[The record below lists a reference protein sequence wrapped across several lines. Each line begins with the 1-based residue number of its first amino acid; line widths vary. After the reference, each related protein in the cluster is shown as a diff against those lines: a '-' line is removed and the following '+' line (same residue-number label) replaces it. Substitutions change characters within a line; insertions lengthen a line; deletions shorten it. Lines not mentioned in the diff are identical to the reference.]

1 MENEDFK
8 QRLNPINAL
17 TTLIAN
23 KSQIT
28 DKNGK
33 IKKKYQRTNI
43 KLPKNKKE
51 KVSDLFGS
59 PLSFQSNKQGDLT
72 PNMKWN
78 IYKSKIEPILQ
89 DKFVPVDEEN
99 IKKIIESTLHEEA
112 YIAPEIIATDQAY
125 LDRKAKQRMKVA
137 HIKEKEIEHL
147 SNISNIRDEGI
158 RMGLTQKEIDKQI
171 KIYRRDKKRNGEVL
185 AFAKQV
191 ERQKERD
198 EAKAKK
204 TAKNM
209 AKAKLKADEKAQK
222 VAKQQ
227 EQIDDKAER
236 IAKKAQEK
244 LDRTDKQKAEQSAK
258 QAERADKKAKKIAET
273 QAYQKREAKRQADA
287 IAKDAQAK
295 ADFRANKIK
304 ETEAVN
310 KIARNFKRYRLKE
323 GLKQFPNKAIDLHTQ
338 LPFEVKTTEHHLHS
352 IHENLKK
359 TKAGKRFPEMFKRPV
374 GRPKGSGK
382 PPPPP

>member
-1 MENEDFK
+1 MEK
-8 QRLNPINAL
+8 QRINPINAL

-51 KVSDLFGS
+51 KVSDLFGN

-147 SNISNIRDEGI
+147 SNISNIRDEGM

-204 TAKNM
+204 TAEKM

-227 EQIDDKAER
+227 QQIDDKAEK
-236 IAKKAQEK
+236 IAKKAQEN
-244 LDRTDKQKAEQSAK
+244 LDRTYKQQAEQSAK
-258 QAERADKKAKKIAET
+258 QAERADKKAKKLAET
-273 QAYQKREAKRQADA
+273 QAYQKRVVKRQSDA
-287 IAKDAQAK
+287 AQAK
-295 ADFRANKIK
+295 ADLRANKIK
-304 ETEAVN
+304 QTEAVN

-323 GLKQFPNKAIDLHTQ
+323 GLKQFSDKAIDLHTQ
-338 LPFEVKTTEHHLHS
+338 LPFEVKTTAHHLHS